1 MNYVSKIVGK
11 KEALSLAQLCIHT
24 SAFVE
29 VTPLPDDQY
38 EVRVKKDQERVL
50 YERFLVI
57 GQGKE
62 TRQEGGLVYALDM
75 PSAVNAVRK
84 SSGRACY
91 VGTHN
96 ATCSLQVD
104 EVEYVDYVGE
114 DSDSGFIIRPD
125 VVDGVVV
132 GYLGEEWVNGDIVDT
147 TNGAYPWIRRW
158 ISDNHAGHWRRRYSL
173 NELIDIWNEVQGLPL
188 VGNLLVEPFMFFPAG
203 ASVRDVLLLI
213 MDANHLFITV
223 DGVIGEEHWLRKT
236 GK

>member
-11 KEALSLAQLCIHT
+11 KEALSLAQLCIHS

-29 VTPLPDDQY
+29 ITPLPDDQY

-50 YERFLVI
+50 HERFLVI

-84 SSGRACY
+84 STGRACY

-96 ATCSLQVD
+96 ATCCLQAH

-125 VVDGVVV
+125 VVDGEVK

-147 TNGAYPWIRRW
+147 TSGAYPWIRRW
-158 ISDNHAGHWRRRYSL
+158 ISDNHADHWSRRYSL

-188 VGNLLVEPFMFFPAG
+188 VGNRLAEPFMFFPAG
-203 ASVRDVLLLI
+203 ALVRDVLLLI
-213 MDANHLFITV
+213 MDANHHFIAV
-223 DGVIGEEHWLRKT
+223 DGLIDEEHWLRT
-236 GK
+236 AGK